1 VTAEY
6 EFHFGAATTRLT
18 LRETLP
24 ALEQLTASPYAAS
37 PPSAL
42 LLVCDPNT
50 APLARRIM
58 GASAIPL
65 CVLSGGEAEKNWAAV
80 ERILKCACDAALG
93 RDSLFVGIGG
103 GVVTDLTAFA
113 ASAYMR
119 GTGLALVPTTL
130 LGMVDAALGG
140 KAGFDLFGIKNLAG
154 SFYPASR
161 VVISLEAL
169 ATLPQGEWKS
179 GMAELIKTAILDE
192 TGEMFTLLESLAGEF
207 SGGLLAQNR
216 EALFRLVSRA
226 VEIKGRI
233 VEADPTETGTDRA
246 LLNLGHTFGHAL
258 EAAAGLGSLSHGEA
272 VAWGMVRACELGEA
286 LSLTPKNR
294 GRAIRDLITA
304 YGYETR
310 SPHPL
315 GNDTAAFLRAL
326 SGDKKRRAGKIRFVV
341 PGANR
346 AQLVSLDPQDA
357 QLRAIIDGDYFNGE
371 EAPKDGKH

>member
-1 VTAEY
+1 MTAEY
-6 EFHFGAATTRLT
+6 EFHFGAAKTRLN

-24 ALEQLTASPYAAS
+24 GLEQITASP

-58 GASAIPL
+58 GGAEIPL
-65 CVLSGGEAEKNWAAV
+65 CILPGGEAEKNWAAV
-80 ERILKCACDAALG
+80 ERILKSACDAALG
-93 RDSLFVGIGG
+93 RDSLFIGIGG

-154 SFYPASR
+154 SFYPASQ

-169 ATLPQGEWKS
+169 ATLPAAEWKS

-192 TGEMFTLLESLAGEF
+192 TGEMFTLLESLAGECTRNP
-207 SGGLLAQNR
+207 GGLLSQNR

-233 VEADPTETGTDRA
+233 VEADPRETGTDRA

-286 LSLTPKNR
+286 LSRTPTNR
-294 GRAIRDLITA
+294 GRAIRNLIAA

-315 GNDTAAFLRAL
+315 GNDTAAFFRAL
-326 SGDKKRRAGKIRFVV
+326 SGDKKRRAGTVRFVV
-341 PGANR
+341 PDANR
-346 AQLVSLDPQDA
+346 AQLVSLDIQDS
-357 QLRAIIDGDYFNGE
+357 QLRAIIDGDFVFNDA
-371 EAPKDGKH
+371 EAPKDGKN